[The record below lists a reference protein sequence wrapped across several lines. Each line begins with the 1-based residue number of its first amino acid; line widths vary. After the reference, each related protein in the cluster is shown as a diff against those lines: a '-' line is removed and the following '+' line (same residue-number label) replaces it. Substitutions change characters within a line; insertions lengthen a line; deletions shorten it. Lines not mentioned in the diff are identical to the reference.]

1 MTLRMRVPRFV
12 LLAFASAMLA
22 LALGT
27 GAAQAAI
34 YNMPPEGSDIVGKLQ
49 HIKTSADDTFV
60 KLARRYNV
68 GYRELRL
75 SNPDVDPWLPG
86 EGTPMVIPTR
96 YVLPNVARKGIV
108 INIPEMRL
116 YYFPPEGSEY
126 AGKVVTYPLGIGR
139 EGWSTP
145 LAKTTVVRKKADPT
159 WTPPASIRAE
169 HEKAGD
175 PLPAVVAAGPD
186 NPLGQHALYLG
197 LPSYLLHGTNK
208 PAGIGLKVSHGCIRL
223 YPEDIASLFALV
235 PTGTPVNIIS
245 EPYKMGWEGN
255 TLYIEAHPPD
265 ANGDAPVRSFT
276 PWVESLISATAD
288 HPKAP
293 IDWDRAQAV
302 VEKADGMPEPIGIN
316 IDGR

>member
-1 MTLRMRVPRFV
+1 MTLSARLRRYSLLSFALAV
-12 LLAFASAMLA
+12 LGFGLAASAA
-22 LALGT
+22 H
-27 GAAQAAI
+27 AAI
-34 YNMPPEGSDIVGKLQ
+34 YDMPPEGSDVVGKLQ
-49 HIKTSADDTFV
+49 HIKTEEDDTFV

-86 EGTPMVIPTR
+86 DGTPMVIPTR

-145 LAKTTVVRKKADPT
+145 LAKTTAVRKKADPT

-175 PLPAVVAAGPD
+175 TLPAVVPAGPD

-245 EPYKMGWEGN
+245 EPYKIGWEGN
-255 TLYIEAHPPD
+255 TLFIESHPPD

-302 VEKADGMPEPIGIN
+302 VEKADGMPEPIGVTVEQ
-316 IDGR
+316 R